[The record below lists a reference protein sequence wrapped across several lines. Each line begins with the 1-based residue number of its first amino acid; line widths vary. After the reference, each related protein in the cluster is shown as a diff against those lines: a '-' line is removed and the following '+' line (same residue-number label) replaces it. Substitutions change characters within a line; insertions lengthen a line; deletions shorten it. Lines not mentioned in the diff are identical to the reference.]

1 MANYNFGT
9 PIPVTVNPGI
19 TGIYT
24 TNSLVA
30 TFDPEQGRYYE
41 LNFDVTNSNSGATD
55 KTSDSAFVTAFH
67 QHMPYSVNSWSAD
80 DEYQELIPSFDVYFD
95 GTNYASFFLGS
106 NGYITFGGYSTAY
119 NNLSATT
126 PSLNKIFISSR
137 DLHSVAYA
145 AQEFGTAPNRVFMGF
160 LDGYQHQN
168 SAVTHRW
175 WFKFYEQ
182 HQNRMDLWIET
193 NDGYYGYNFNSGT
206 GTAVSPGLTQG
217 LPTTLSNIIFNP
229 VTSIGRIT
237 SPYTPNNYSNLGA
250 GSAVNSQ
257 RPVSRSKFGQLWPR
271 GVYNK

>member
-9 PIPVTVNPGI
+9 PITSYINPGI

-24 TNSLVA
+24 SNSLVA
-30 TFDPEQGRYYE
+30 NFDAEAGKYYE

-67 QHMPYSVNSWSAD
+67 QHMPQSSTVWDAD
-80 DEYQELIPSFDVYFD
+80 DAYQELTPSFDVYFD
-95 GTNYASFFLGS
+95 GVNYASFFLGS

-119 NNLSATT
+119 NNLSATS
-126 PSLNKIFISSR
+126 PSLNKIFITAR
-137 DLHSVAYA
+137 DLNSEVYA
-145 AQEFGTAPNRVFMGF
+145 AQEFGTAPNRIFMGF
-160 LDGYQHQN
+160 LEGHVYNDN
-168 SAVTHRW
+168 SVTHRW

-182 HQNRMDLWIET
+182 HQDRMDLYIEI
-193 NDGYYGYNFNSGT
+193 NDGYYGFNFNGGT
-206 GTAVSPGLTQG
+206 GSAISPGLTQG
-217 LPTTLSNIIFNP
+217 LPTTVSNIIFNP
-229 VTSIGRIT
+229 VTSIARIT

-257 RPVSRSKFGQLWPR
+257 RPVLRSKFGQLWPR